1 MDGRGGWKERGSHTL
16 AGICRLC
23 PRVDP
28 TPATPK
34 LKFNLPRSH
43 KRSTVT
49 GIFGRTVRKP
59 PTPAQF
65 TTPIN
70 TINLCPQRF
79 HSNLLN
85 LPYNIRIHVYVFAFS
100 SALNEPD
107 LCPQSVPRCRG
118 ERSES
123 IFWTSKKNKRICL
136 FLRRAPDIIFN

>member
-28 TPATPK
+28 TPATSDSKAQVQP
-34 LKFNLPRSH
+34 PEVP
-43 KRSTVT
+43 KRSAVT

-70 TINLCPQRF
+70 TINLCPHRF

-123 IFWTSKKNKRICL
+123 IFWTSKKIKESVC
-136 FLRRAPDIIFN
+136 F